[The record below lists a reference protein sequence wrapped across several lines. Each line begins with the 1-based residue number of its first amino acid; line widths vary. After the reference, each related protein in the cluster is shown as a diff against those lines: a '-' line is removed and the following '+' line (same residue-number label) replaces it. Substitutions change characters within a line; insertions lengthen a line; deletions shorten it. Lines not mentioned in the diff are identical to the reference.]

1 MRRSTLRSILV
12 ATFAASALISSTAAA
27 KPVEPIGHVERIDRL
42 DSPTSSLAGT
52 TESNVAPKQ
61 DLRGEHAQES
71 ARLVAQ
77 AQIDRG
83 QQARKAYF
91 LRRQPTQ
98 DLRGEHA
105 RDAARGPVPAAKP
118 PVYWAYDYQAP
129 KPAPN
134 TVRTTA
140 PHTTGG
146 TDDVWLVLGI
156 IAGTLAIFAGTA
168 AVFTRR
174 WRIRVPA

>member
-12 ATFAASALISSTAAA
+12 ATCAASALITSTATA
-27 KPVEPIGHVERIDRL
+27 KPVEPVGHVDRIDRF

-52 TESNVAPKQ
+52 TESNVPVKQ

-83 QQARKAYF
+83 EAARKAFF

-118 PVYWAYDYQAP
+118 PVYWSYDYQAP
-129 KPAPN
+129 KPAPH
-134 TVRTTA
+134 VVKTTA

-146 TDDVWLVLGI
+146 TDDVWLVVGI
-156 IAGTLAIFAGTA
+156 IAGAMAIFAGTA
-168 AVFTRR
+168 VVFSRR
-174 WRIRVPA
+174 WRIRIPA

>member
-1 MRRSTLRSILV
+1 MRRSTLRSIVV
-12 ATFAASALISSTAAA
+12 ATFAASALITSTAAA
-27 KPVEPIGHVERIDRL
+27 KPVEPIGHVDRIDRL

-83 QQARKAYF
+83 EQARNAYF

-129 KPAPN
+129 KPAPQPVS
-134 TVRTTA
+134 VRG
-140 PHTTGG
+140 PESTGG
-146 TDDVWLVLGI
+146 IDDVWLVLGI
-156 IAGTLAIFAGTA
+156 AVGASAILAGAAI
-168 AVFTRR
+168 VFTRR